1 MEQLEKAELL
11 NELFSAYKLLFT
23 EKQIEY
29 FEMYYMLD
37 FSFQEIADEFGISRN
52 AVYDQLKK
60 VEENLFIY
68 EEKLNLIKRRKQRLA
83 LIESYKESND
93 SQVLEE
99 LKRMDE

>member
-1 MEQLEKAELL
+1 MGQLEKAEIL

-37 FSFQEIADEFGISRN
+37 YSFQEIADEFGISRN

-60 VEENLFIY
+60 VEENLYIY

-83 LIESYKESND
+83 LLESFEESND
-93 SQVLEE
+93 YKVLDE